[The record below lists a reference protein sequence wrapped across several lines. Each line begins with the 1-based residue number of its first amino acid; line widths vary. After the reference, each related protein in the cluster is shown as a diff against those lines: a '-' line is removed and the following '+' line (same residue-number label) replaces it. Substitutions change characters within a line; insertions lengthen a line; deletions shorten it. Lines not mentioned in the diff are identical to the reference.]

1 MRLLKTKNNKMKN
14 LSRLSF
20 TILFLTLL
28 SPVFGQE
35 QIDFFRGTYQ
45 EAMAMSKAE
54 NKPIFVDAYAVWC
67 GPCKWMDAN
76 TFKNAEVA
84 AYYNSNFINLKLD
97 AEKGNG
103 AEFAGKYRV
112 TAYPTLYFL
121 RADGSVIKKV
131 MGALPPDVFIGEG
144 KAALDLFKN

>member
-1 MRLLKTKNNKMKN
+1 MKTLKVSILSLVLL
-14 LSRLSF
+14 LGSF
-20 TILFLTLL
+20 Y
-28 SPVFGQE
+28 VKAQE
-35 QIDFFRGTYQ
+35 EVEFFKGTYQ
-45 EAMAMSKAE
+45 EAFEMAKKE

-67 GPCKWMDAN
+67 GPCKWMNAN

-84 AYYNSNFINLKLD
+84 AYFNENFINLKLD

-144 KAALDLFKN
+144 QAALEVFKN